1 MPISGTVNVGDRS
14 VPCSLSE
21 SAPLNA
27 HPPATVTG
35 AWQSGAMRSPQFTGA
50 SPNAQPL
57 AVQPSN
63 VPRSNVH
70 VAPAGAGFAASLAC
84 AAARSH
90 SALVP
95 SARAIVRAVSWPR
108 RNVFT
113 AVPMIPCGSWYAYA
127 RRELFTTPNSA

>member
-1 MPISGTVNVGDRS
+1 MPISGTVNVGERS

-21 SAPLNA
+21 SRPLCA
-27 HPPATVTG
+27 QPPATVTG
-35 AWQSGAMRSPQFTGA
+35 AWPSGAMRSPQLTGD

-70 VAPAGAGFAASLAC
+70 VAPVGAGLAAAFAC

-90 SALVP
+90 AASVP
-95 SARAIVRAVSWPR
+95 SARAMVRAVSSLR

-113 AVPMIPCGSWYAYA
+113 ASPMIPCGSWYA
-127 RRELFTTPNSA
+127 